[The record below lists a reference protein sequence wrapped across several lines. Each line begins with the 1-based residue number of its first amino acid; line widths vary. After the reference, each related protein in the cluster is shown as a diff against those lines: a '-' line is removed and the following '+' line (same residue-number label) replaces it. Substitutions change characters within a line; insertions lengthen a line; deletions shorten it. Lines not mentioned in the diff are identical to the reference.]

1 MEIIKKKYEE
11 IKQKHPGCVVLFRVG
26 DYYECYY
33 DDADAVSSALSIE
46 LQQDGEQKKA
56 GFPFHALDNY
66 LPMLI
71 RHGIRVAIMEE
82 SKIQPENTGEELKDT
97 KSLAVKNINLS
108 LIEPSPLNPRKTI
121 DEDGIRELADN
132 ILQHGLLQP
141 ITVRTIEADSKDPVG
156 HFEIV
161 CGERRFRAFKLNLE
175 RVPGYTKKIPC
186 IVREMSDADALDAMI
201 TENLQR
207 KDVDPIEEAFAFG
220 QLNKHGKSID
230 EIAARFGKSKRFIT
244 ERIKLDSLLPELKK
258 MVTDDKL
265 HIGAAM
271 HICKLTED
279 EQRKFLDGCADEEE
293 VTKSDAEKFTDYL
306 FMEIERADW
315 ESDFEGTCNTTCEK
329 CPFNNANAGCLFYEM
344 KPHDAVCTNRDKW
357 NAKRNSWLLHIVEE
371 NADVLV
377 KSGCKL
383 EAGKTVVV
391 VSDVEDYYKER
402 NKEYEPLIQR
412 IKDMGFEV
420 VKKNDYF
427 DGYSSYR
434 EDDERLQDKL
444 AKNEVYRCL
453 VVDATWRGTEIYVR
467 YYSFKSDGGTQES
480 SEEVQAMRLV
490 NEYKENRIKSAG
502 TLASKLR
509 DILRNMEPTKLS
521 TEPLNK
527 TESLVLMT
535 LILKKCSYKFRIAL
549 NIDYSYSTEPQAL
562 NYAKAHT
569 EQVHQIC
576 RDFLREELSSTGVEY
591 NTDMQVC
598 QSMLLQEWA
607 KEQTEQIATDNAL
620 KLAKKQAKIE
630 EQLTALGYNVD
641 GTKMDF

>member
-97 KSLAVKNINLS
+97 KSLAVKNINIS

-121 DEDGIRELADN
+121 DEEGIRELADN

-279 EQRKFLDGCADEEE
+279 EQREFLERCEDKEDIS
-293 VTKSDAEKFTDYL
+293 KLDAIHFTDNL
-306 FMEIERADW
+306 FMTIDRAAW
-315 ESDFEGTCNTTCEK
+315 NKDFTGSCGTTCEK
-329 CPFNNANAGCLFYEM
+329 CPFNNDNVGCLFYEM
-344 KPHDAVCTNRDKW
+344 KPHNATCTSRERWDK
-357 NAKRNSWLLHIVEE
+357 KRYSWLLNIVEE

-377 KSGCKL
+377 KHGEDL
-383 EAGKTVVV
+383 ETGKTVVV
-391 VSDVEDYYKER
+391 AEPRSYYDDS
-402 NKEYEPLIQR
+402 NPEYKPLIAR
-412 IKDMGFEV
+412 IKEMGFEV
-420 VKKNDYF
+420 VSKDDYF
-427 DGYSSYR
+427 ESYSSYG
-434 EDDERLQDKL
+434 ENDERLQEKL
-444 AKNEVYRCL
+444 DNNEVYRCL
-453 VVDATWRGTEIYVR
+453 VVEQAWRGTEVYIR
-467 YYSFKSDGGTQES
+467 YYTFKKQGTEES
-480 SEEVQAMRLV
+480 SDEVKAMRLV
-490 NEYKENRIKSAG
+490 SEYKENRLKSAS

-509 DILRNMEPTKLS
+509 DILRDMEPTELS

-527 TESLVLMT
+527 TESLVMMT
-535 LILKKCSYKFRIAL
+535 LILKKCSYKFRNAL
-549 NIDYSYSTEPQAL
+549 NIDCTYSTDPQAL

-598 QSMLLQEWA
+598 QSMILKDWA
-607 KEQTEQIATDNAL
+607 KEQTEQMSTDNAL
-620 KLAKKQAKIE
+620 KLAKKQSKIE
-630 EQLTALGYNVD
+630 EKLTALGYNTD
-641 GTKMDF
+641 GTKIDA

>member
-121 DEDGIRELADN
+121 DEEGIRELADN

-391 VSDVEDYYKER
+391 VSDVQDYYKER

-467 YYSFKSDGGTQES
+467 YYSFKKQGNEES
-480 SEEVQAMRLV
+480 ADEVQAMRLV
-490 NEYKENRIKSAG
+490 NEYKENRLKSAS

-509 DILRNMEPTKLS
+509 DILRNMEPTKFS

-607 KEQTEQIATDNAL
+607 KEQTEQMSTDNAL

-630 EQLTALGYNVD
+630 EKLTALGYNTD
-641 GTKMDF
+641 GTKIDA

>member
-11 IKQKHPGCVVLFRVG
+11 IKQKHPGCVVLFSVG

-46 LQQDGEQKKA
+46 LQQDGERKKA

-97 KSLAVKNINLS
+97 KSLAVKNINLL

-121 DEDGIRELADN
+121 DEEGIRELADN

-279 EQRKFLDGCADEEE
+279 EQRKFLDGFADEEE

-391 VSDVEDYYKER
+391 VSDVQDYYKER

-467 YYSFKSDGGTQES
+467 YYSFKKQGNEES
-480 SEEVQAMRLV
+480 ADEVQAMRLV
-490 NEYKENRIKSAG
+490 NEYKENRLKSAS

-607 KEQTEQIATDNAL
+607 KEQTEQMSTDNAL

-630 EQLTALGYNVD
+630 EKLTALGYNTD
-641 GTKMDF
+641 GTKIDA

>member
-11 IKQKHPGCVVLFRVG
+11 IKQKHQGCVVLFRVG

-33 DDADAVSSALSIE
+33 DDADTVSSALSIE
-46 LQQDGEQKKA
+46 LQQDGERKMA

-121 DEDGIRELADN
+121 DEEGIRELADN

-244 ERIKLDSLLPELKK
+244 ERIKLDNLLPELKK

-279 EQRKFLDGCADEEE
+279 EQCKFLDGCADEEE
-293 VTKSDAEKFTDYL
+293 VTKSDAEKFTDHL

-357 NAKRNSWLLHIVEE
+357 NAKRNSWLLHIVE
-371 NADVLV
+371 
-377 KSGCKL
+377 
-383 EAGKTVVV
+383 
-391 VSDVEDYYKER
+391 
-402 NKEYEPLIQR
+402 
-412 IKDMGFEV
+412 
-420 VKKNDYF
+420 
-427 DGYSSYR
+427 
-434 EDDERLQDKL
+434 
-444 AKNEVYRCL
+444 
-453 VVDATWRGTEIYVR
+453 
-467 YYSFKSDGGTQES
+467 
-480 SEEVQAMRLV
+480 
-490 NEYKENRIKSAG
+490 
-502 TLASKLR
+502 
-509 DILRNMEPTKLS
+509 
-521 TEPLNK
+521 
-527 TESLVLMT
+527 
-535 LILKKCSYKFRIAL
+535 
-549 NIDYSYSTEPQAL
+549 
-562 NYAKAHT
+562 
-569 EQVHQIC
+569 
-576 RDFLREELSSTGVEY
+576 
-591 NTDMQVC
+591 
-598 QSMLLQEWA
+598 
-607 KEQTEQIATDNAL
+607 
-620 KLAKKQAKIE
+620 
-630 EQLTALGYNVD
+630 
-641 GTKMDF
+641 

>member
-46 LQQDGEQKKA
+46 LQQDGEHKKA

-121 DEDGIRELADN
+121 DEEGIRELADN

-306 FMEIERADW
+306 FMEIDRADW

-391 VSDVEDYYKER
+391 VSDVQDYYKER

-467 YYSFKSDGGTQES
+467 YYSFKKQGNEES
-480 SEEVQAMRLV
+480 ADEVQAMRLV
-490 NEYKENRIKSAG
+490 NEYKENRLKSAS

-607 KEQTEQIATDNAL
+607 KEQTEQMSTDNAL

>member
-11 IKQKHPGCVVLFRVG
+11 IKQKHPECVVLFRVG

-46 LQQDGEQKKA
+46 LQQDGERKKA

-121 DEDGIRELADN
+121 DEEGIRELADN

-391 VSDVEDYYKER
+391 VSDVQDYYKER

-467 YYSFKSDGGTQES
+467 YYSFKKQGNEES
-480 SEEVQAMRLV
+480 ADEVQAMRLV
-490 NEYKENRIKSAG
+490 NEYKENRLKSAS

-607 KEQTEQIATDNAL
+607 KEQTEQMSTDNAL

>member
-11 IKQKHPGCVVLFRVG
+11 IKQKHPECVVLFRVG

-46 LQQDGEQKKA
+46 LQQDGERKMA
-56 GFPFHALDNY
+56 AFPFHALDNY

-71 RHGIRVAIMEE
+71 RHGIRVVTMEE

-121 DEDGIRELADN
+121 DEEGIRELADN

-467 YYSFKSDGGTQES
+467 YYSFKKQGNEES
-480 SEEVQAMRLV
+480 ADEVQAMRLV
-490 NEYKENRIKSAG
+490 NEYKENRLKSAS

-591 NTDMQVC
+591 NADMQVC

-607 KEQTEQIATDNAL
+607 KEQTEQMSTDNAL

-630 EQLTALGYNVD
+630 EKLTAIGYNTD
-641 GTKMDF
+641 GTKIDA

>member
-467 YYSFKSDGGTQES
+467 YYSFKKQGNEES
-480 SEEVQAMRLV
+480 ADEVQAMRLV
-490 NEYKENRIKSAG
+490 NKYKENRLKSAS

>member
-46 LQQDGEQKKA
+46 LQQDGERKKA

-121 DEDGIRELADN
+121 DEEGIRELADN

-467 YYSFKSDGGTQES
+467 YYSFKKQGNEES
-480 SEEVQAMRLV
+480 ADEVQAMRLV
-490 NEYKENRIKSAG
+490 NEYKENRLKSAS

-607 KEQTEQIATDNAL
+607 KEQTEQMSTDNAL

-630 EQLTALGYNVD
+630 EKLTALGYNTD
-641 GTKMDF
+641 GTKIDA

>member
-46 LQQDGEQKKA
+46 LQQDGERKKA

-121 DEDGIRELADN
+121 DEEGIRELADN

-279 EQRKFLDGCADEEE
+279 EQRKFLDGFADEEE

-391 VSDVEDYYKER
+391 VSDVQDYYKER

-467 YYSFKSDGGTQES
+467 YYSFKKQGNEES
-480 SEEVQAMRLV
+480 ADEVQAMRLV
-490 NEYKENRIKSAG
+490 NEYKENRLKSAS

-576 RDFLREELSSTGVEY
+576 RDFMREELSSTGVEY

-607 KEQTEQIATDNAL
+607 KEQTEQMSTDNAL

-630 EQLTALGYNVD
+630 EKLTALGYNTD
-641 GTKMDF
+641 GTKIDA

>member
-46 LQQDGEQKKA
+46 LQQDGERKMA
-56 GFPFHALDNY
+56 AFPFHALDNY
-66 LPMLI
+66 LPLLI

-121 DEDGIRELADN
+121 DEEGIRELADN

-141 ITVRTIEADSKDPVG
+141 ITVRTIEADSKDHVG

-279 EQRKFLDGCADEEE
+279 EQRKFLDGFADEEE

-453 VVDATWRGTEIYVR
+453 VVEATWRGTEIYVR
-467 YYSFKSDGGTQES
+467 YYSFKKQGNEES
-480 SEEVQAMRLV
+480 ADEVQAMRLV
-490 NEYKENRIKSAG
+490 NEYKENRLKSAS

-607 KEQTEQIATDNAL
+607 KEQTEQMSTDNAL

-630 EQLTALGYNVD
+630 EKLTALGYNTD
-641 GTKMDF
+641 GTKIDA

>member
-46 LQQDGEQKKA
+46 LQQDGERKKA

-121 DEDGIRELADN
+121 DEEGIRELADN

-279 EQRKFLDGCADEEE
+279 EQRKFLDGFADEEE

-391 VSDVEDYYKER
+391 VSDVQDYYKER

-467 YYSFKSDGGTQES
+467 YYSFKKQGNEES
-480 SEEVQAMRLV
+480 ADEVQAMRLV
-490 NEYKENRIKSAG
+490 NEYKENRLKSAS

-607 KEQTEQIATDNAL
+607 KEQTEQMSTDNAL

-630 EQLTALGYNVD
+630 EQLTALGYNTD
-641 GTKMDF
+641 GTKIDA

>member
-33 DDADAVSSALSIE
+33 DDADTVSSALSIE
-46 LQQDGEQKKA
+46 LQQDGERKKA

-66 LPMLI
+66 LPLLI

-121 DEDGIRELADN
+121 DEEGIRELADN

-186 IVREMSDADALDAMI
+186 IVRGMSDADALDAMI

-279 EQRKFLDGCADEEE
+279 EQRKFLDGCSDEEE

-391 VSDVEDYYKER
+391 VSDVQDYYKER

-467 YYSFKSDGGTQES
+467 YYSFKKQGNEES
-480 SEEVQAMRLV
+480 ADEVQAMRLV
-490 NEYKENRIKSAG
+490 NEYKENRLKSAS

-607 KEQTEQIATDNAL
+607 KEQTEQMSTDNAL

-630 EQLTALGYNVD
+630 EKLTALGYNTD
-641 GTKMDF
+641 GTKIDA

>member
-46 LQQDGEQKKA
+46 LQQDGERKKA

-121 DEDGIRELADN
+121 DEEGIRELADN

-175 RVPGYTKKIPC
+175 RVPGYTKEIPC

-467 YYSFKSDGGTQES
+467 YYSFKKQGNEES
-480 SEEVQAMRLV
+480 SDEVQAMRLV
-490 NEYKENRIKSAG
+490 NEYKENRLKSAS

-607 KEQTEQIATDNAL
+607 KEQTEQMSTDNAL

-630 EQLTALGYNVD
+630 EKLTALGYNTD
-641 GTKMDF
+641 GTKIDA

>member
-46 LQQDGEQKKA
+46 LQQDGERKKA

-121 DEDGIRELADN
+121 DEEGIRELADN

-383 EAGKTVVV
+383 DAGKTVVV
-391 VSDVEDYYKER
+391 VSDVQDYYKER

-467 YYSFKSDGGTQES
+467 YYSFKKQGNEES
-480 SEEVQAMRLV
+480 ADEVQAMRLV
-490 NEYKENRIKSAG
+490 NEYKENRLKSAS

-607 KEQTEQIATDNAL
+607 KEQTEQMSTDNAL

-630 EQLTALGYNVD
+630 EKLTALGYNTD
-641 GTKMDF
+641 GTKIDA

>member
-82 SKIQPENTGEELKDT
+82 SKIHPENTGEELKDK

-121 DEDGIRELADN
+121 DEEGIRELADN

-377 KSGCKL
+377 KSGCQL

-467 YYSFKSDGGTQES
+467 YYSFKKQGTEES
-480 SEEVQAMRLV
+480 ADEVKAMRLV
-490 NEYKENRIKSAG
+490 SEYKENRLKSAS

-509 DILRNMEPTKLS
+509 DILRDMEPTELS

-535 LILKKCSYKFRIAL
+535 LILKKCSYKFRNAL
-549 NIDYSYSTEPQAL
+549 NIDCTYSTDPQAL

-591 NTDMQVC
+591 NKDMQVC

-607 KEQTEQIATDNAL
+607 KEQTEQMSTDNAM

-630 EQLTALGYNVD
+630 EQLTALGYYTD
-641 GTKMDF
+641 GTKIDA

>member
-46 LQQDGEQKKA
+46 LQQDGERKKA

-121 DEDGIRELADN
+121 DEEGIRELADN

-391 VSDVEDYYKER
+391 VSDVQDYYKER

-444 AKNEVYRCL
+444 AKNVVYRCL
-453 VVDATWRGTEIYVR
+453 VVEATWRGTEIYVR
-467 YYSFKSDGGTQES
+467 YYSFKKQGNEES
-480 SEEVQAMRLV
+480 ADEVQAMRLV
-490 NEYKENRIKSAG
+490 NEYKENRLKSAS

-607 KEQTEQIATDNAL
+607 KEQTEQMSTDNAL

-630 EQLTALGYNVD
+630 EKLTALGYNTD
-641 GTKMDF
+641 GAKIDA

>member
-46 LQQDGEQKKA
+46 LQQDGERKKA

-71 RHGIRVAIMEE
+71 RNGIRVAIMEE

-121 DEDGIRELADN
+121 DEEGIRELADN

-175 RVPGYTKKIPC
+175 RVPGYTKEIPC

-279 EQRKFLDGCADEEE
+279 EQRKFLDGFADEEE

-467 YYSFKSDGGTQES
+467 YYSFKKQGNEES
-480 SEEVQAMRLV
+480 ADEVQAMRLV
-490 NEYKENRIKSAG
+490 NEYKENRLKSAS

-607 KEQTEQIATDNAL
+607 KEQTEQMSTDNAL

-630 EQLTALGYNVD
+630 EQLTALGYNTD
-641 GTKMDF
+641 GTKIDA

>member
-11 IKQKHPGCVVLFRVG
+11 IKQKHQGCVVLFRVG

-33 DDADAVSSALSIE
+33 DDADTVSSALSIE
-46 LQQDGEQKKA
+46 LQQDGERKMTA
-56 GFPFHALDNY
+56 FPFHALDNY
-66 LPMLI
+66 LPLLI
-71 RHGIRVAIMEE
+71 RHGIRVAIVEE

-121 DEDGIRELADN
+121 DEESIRELADN

-175 RVPGYTKKIPC
+175 RVPGYTKTIPC
-186 IVREMSDADALDAMI
+186 IVREMSDAEALDAMI

-315 ESDFEGTCNTTCEK
+315 ESDFEGTCNSTCEK

-357 NAKRNSWLLHIVEE
+357 NAKRSSWLLHIVEE

-391 VSDVEDYYKER
+391 VSDVQDYYKER

-427 DGYSSYR
+427 DVFSSYR

-444 AKNEVYRCL
+444 ARNEVYRCL
-453 VVDATWRGTEIYVR
+453 EVGATWRGTEIYVR

-490 NEYKENRIKSAG
+490 AQYRENERKKSSGIAARLRALLSDIQP
-502 TLASKLR
+502 TDFSK
-509 DILRNMEPTKLS
+509 
-521 TEPLNK
+521 EPLSK
-527 TESLVLMT
+527 TESLVLLA
-535 LILKKCSYKFRIAL
+535 LILRNTSCEFRKEIGLDVQTTGEPKVLSYAR
-549 NIDYSYSTEPQAL
+549 E
-562 NYAKAHT
+562 HT
-569 EQVHQIC
+569 GDVHKIC
-576 RDFLREELSSTGVEY
+576 RGFIRDELASAPAEY
-591 NTDMQVC
+591 NLDLQEC
-598 QSMLLQEWA
+598 QHVLLQEWS
-607 KEQTEQIATDNAL
+607 KEKSNEVIAEMEE
-620 KLAKKQAKIE
+620 KMAKKQSKIE
-630 EQLTALGYNVD
+630 EKLTALGYNTD
-641 GTKMDF
+641 GTKIDA

>member
-1 MEIIKKKYEE
+1 MEIIKKYEE

-46 LQQDGEQKKA
+46 LQQDGERKMA
-56 GFPFHALDNY
+56 AFPFHALDNY

-121 DEDGIRELADN
+121 DEEGIRELADN

-279 EQRKFLDGCADEEE
+279 EQRKFLERCEDKEDIS
-293 VTKSDAEKFTDYL
+293 KLDAIHFTDNL
-306 FMEIERADW
+306 FMTIDRAAW
-315 ESDFEGTCNTTCEK
+315 NKDFTGSCGTTCEK
-329 CPFNNANAGCLFYEM
+329 CPFNNANVGCLFYEM
-344 KPHDAVCTNRDKW
+344 KPHNATCTSRERWDK
-357 NAKRNSWLLHIVEE
+357 KRYSWLLNIVEE

-377 KSGCKL
+377 KHGEDL
-383 EAGKTVVV
+383 ETGKTVVV
-391 VSDVEDYYKER
+391 AEPRSYYDDS
-402 NKEYEPLIQR
+402 NPEYKPLIAR
-412 IKDMGFEV
+412 IKEMGFEV
-420 VKKNDYF
+420 VSKDDYF
-427 DGYSSYR
+427 ESYSSYG
-434 EDDERLQDKL
+434 ENDERLQEKL
-444 AKNEVYRCL
+444 DNNEVYRCL
-453 VVDATWRGTEIYVR
+453 VVEQAWRGTEVYIR
-467 YYSFKSDGGTQES
+467 YYTFKKQGTEES
-480 SEEVQAMRLV
+480 ADEVKAMRLV
-490 NEYKENRIKSAG
+490 SEYKENRLKSAS

-509 DILRNMEPTKLS
+509 DILRDMEPTELS

-527 TESLVLMT
+527 TESLVMMT
-535 LILKKCSYKFRIAL
+535 LILKKCSYKFRNAL
-549 NIDYSYSTEPQAL
+549 NIDCTYSTDPQAL

-598 QSMLLQEWA
+598 QSMILKDWA
-607 KEQTEQIATDNAL
+607 KEQTEQMSTDNAL
-620 KLAKKQAKIE
+620 KLAKKQSKIE
-630 EQLTALGYNVD
+630 EKLTALGYNTD
-641 GTKMDF
+641 GTKIDA

>member
-121 DEDGIRELADN
+121 DEEGIRELADN

-279 EQRKFLDGCADEEE
+279 EQRKFLDGFADEEE

-391 VSDVEDYYKER
+391 VSDVQDYYKER

-467 YYSFKSDGGTQES
+467 YYSFKKQGNEES
-480 SEEVQAMRLV
+480 ADEVQAMRLV
-490 NEYKENRIKSAG
+490 NEYKENRLKSAS

-607 KEQTEQIATDNAL
+607 KEQTEQMSTDNAL

-630 EQLTALGYNVD
+630 EKLTALGYNTD
-641 GTKMDF
+641 GTKIDA

>member
-46 LQQDGEQKKA
+46 LQQDGERKMA
-56 GFPFHALDNY
+56 AFPFHALDNY
-66 LPMLI
+66 LPLLI

-121 DEDGIRELADN
+121 DEEGIRELADN

-279 EQRKFLDGCADEEE
+279 EQRKFLDGFADEEE

-467 YYSFKSDGGTQES
+467 YYSFKKQGNEES
-480 SEEVQAMRLV
+480 ADEVQAMRLV
-490 NEYKENRIKSAG
+490 NEYKENRLKSAS

-630 EQLTALGYNVD
+630 EQLTALGYNTD
-641 GTKMDF
+641 GAKIDA

>member
-46 LQQDGEQKKA
+46 LQQDGERKKA

-121 DEDGIRELADN
+121 DEEGIRELADN

-279 EQRKFLDGCADEEE
+279 EQRKFLDGFADEEE

-391 VSDVEDYYKER
+391 VSDVQDYYKER

-444 AKNEVYRCL
+444 AKNEVYRCF

-467 YYSFKSDGGTQES
+467 YYSFKKQGNEES
-480 SEEVQAMRLV
+480 ADEVQAMRLV
-490 NEYKENRIKSAG
+490 NEYKENRLKSAS

-527 TESLVLMT
+527 TESLVMMT

-607 KEQTEQIATDNAL
+607 KEQTEQMSTDNAL

-630 EQLTALGYNVD
+630 EKLTALGYNTD
-641 GTKMDF
+641 GTKIDA

>member
-46 LQQDGEQKKA
+46 LQQDGERKMA
-56 GFPFHALDNY
+56 AFPFHALDNY

-71 RHGIRVAIMEE
+71 RHGIRVVTMEE

-121 DEDGIRELADN
+121 DEEGIRELADN

-279 EQRKFLDGCADEEE
+279 EQRKFLDWCTDEEE

-391 VSDVEDYYKER
+391 VSDVQDYYKER

-444 AKNEVYRCL
+444 AKNVVYRCL

-467 YYSFKSDGGTQES
+467 YYSFKKQGNEES
-480 SEEVQAMRLV
+480 ADEVQAMRLV
-490 NEYKENRIKSAG
+490 NEYKENRLKSAS

-607 KEQTEQIATDNAL
+607 KEQTEQMSTDNAL

-630 EQLTALGYNVD
+630 EKLTALGYYTD
-641 GTKMDF
+641 GTKIDA

>member
-46 LQQDGEQKKA
+46 LQQDGERKMA
-56 GFPFHALDNY
+56 AFPFHALDNY
-66 LPMLI
+66 LPLLI
-71 RHGIRVAIMEE
+71 RNGIRVAIVEE

-121 DEDGIRELADN
+121 DEEGIRELADN

-175 RVPGYTKKIPC
+175 RVPGYTKEIPC

-279 EQRKFLDGCADEEE
+279 EQRKFLERCDD
-293 VTKSDAEKFTDYL
+293 KKDISKLDAIHFTDNL
-306 FMEIERADW
+306 FMTIDRAAW
-315 ESDFEGTCNTTCEK
+315 NKDFTGSCGTTCEK
-329 CPFNNANAGCLFYEM
+329 CPFNNANVGCLFYEM
-344 KPHDAVCTNRDKW
+344 KPHNATCTSRERWGK
-357 NAKRNSWLLHIVEE
+357 KHYSWLLNIVEE

-377 KSGCKL
+377 KHGEDL
-383 EAGKTVVV
+383 ETGKTVVV
-391 VSDVEDYYKER
+391 AEPRSYYDDS
-402 NKEYEPLIQR
+402 NPEYKPLIAR
-412 IKDMGFEV
+412 IKEMGFEV
-420 VKKNDYF
+420 VSKDDYF
-427 DGYSSYR
+427 ERYSSYG
-434 EDDERLQDKL
+434 ENDERLQEKL
-444 AKNEVYRCL
+444 DNNEVYRCL
-453 VVDATWRGTEIYVR
+453 VVEQAWRGTEVYIC
-467 YYSFKSDGGTQES
+467 YYTFKKQGTEES
-480 SEEVQAMRLV
+480 ADEVKAMRLV
-490 NEYKENRIKSAG
+490 SEYKENRLKSAS

-509 DILRNMEPTKLS
+509 DILRDMEPTELS

-535 LILKKCSYKFRIAL
+535 LILKKCSYKFRNAL
-549 NIDYSYSTEPQAL
+549 NIDSTYSTDPQAL

-598 QSMLLQEWA
+598 QSMLLQDWA
-607 KEQTEQIATDNAL
+607 KEQTEQMSTDNAL
-620 KLAKKQAKIE
+620 RLAKKQAKIE
-630 EQLTALGYNVD
+630 EQLTALGYNTD
-641 GTKMDF
+641 GTKIDA

>member
-82 SKIQPENTGEELKDT
+82 SKIHPENTGEELKDK

-121 DEDGIRELADN
+121 DEEGIRELADN

-279 EQRKFLDGCADEEE
+279 EQRKFLDGFADEEE

-427 DGYSSYR
+427 DGYSSYL

-467 YYSFKSDGGTQES
+467 YYSFKKQGTEES
-480 SEEVQAMRLV
+480 ADEVKAMRLV
-490 NEYKENRIKSAG
+490 SEYKENRLKSAS

-509 DILRNMEPTKLS
+509 DILRDMEPTELS

-535 LILKKCSYKFRIAL
+535 LILKKCSYKFRNAL
-549 NIDYSYSTEPQAL
+549 NIDCTYSTDPQAL

-591 NTDMQVC
+591 NKDMQVC

-607 KEQTEQIATDNAL
+607 KEQTEQMSTDNAM

-630 EQLTALGYNVD
+630 EQLTALGYYTD
-641 GTKMDF
+641 GTKIDA

>member
-46 LQQDGEQKKA
+46 LQQDGERKMA
-56 GFPFHALDNY
+56 AFPFHALDNY

-121 DEDGIRELADN
+121 DEEGIRELADN

-141 ITVRTIEADSKDPVG
+141 ITVRTIEADSKDHVG

-279 EQRKFLDGCADEEE
+279 EQRKFLDGFADEEE

-467 YYSFKSDGGTQES
+467 YYSFKKQGNEES
-480 SEEVQAMRLV
+480 ADEVQAMRLV
-490 NEYKENRIKSAG
+490 NEYKENRLKSAS

-607 KEQTEQIATDNAL
+607 KEQTEQMSTDNAL

-630 EQLTALGYNVD
+630 EKLTALGYNTD
-641 GTKMDF
+641 GTKIDA

>member
-1 MEIIKKKYEE
+1 MEIIKKYEE

-46 LQQDGEQKKA
+46 LQQDGERKMA
-56 GFPFHALDNY
+56 AFPFHALDNY

-121 DEDGIRELADN
+121 DEEGIRELADN

-279 EQRKFLDGCADEEE
+279 EQRKFLDGFADEEE

-306 FMEIERADW
+306 FMEIERAEW

-377 KSGCKL
+377 KSECKL

-467 YYSFKSDGGTQES
+467 YYSFKKQGNEES
-480 SEEVQAMRLV
+480 ADEVQAMRLV
-490 NEYKENRIKSAG
+490 NEYKENRLKSAS

-562 NYAKAHT
+562 NYSKAHT

-607 KEQTEQIATDNAL
+607 KEQTEQMSTDNAL

-630 EQLTALGYNVD
+630 EQLTALGYNTD
-641 GTKMDF
+641 GTKIDA

>member
-11 IKQKHPGCVVLFRVG
+11 IKQKHQGCVVLFRVG

-46 LQQDGEQKKA
+46 LQQDGEKKKA

-108 LIEPSPLNPRKTI
+108 QIKPSPLNPRKTI
-121 DEDGIRELADN
+121 DEEGIRELADN

-271 HICKLTED
+271 HICKLTEG
-279 EQRKFLDGCADEEE
+279 EQRKIPC
-293 VTKSDAEKFTDYL
+293 
-306 FMEIERADW
+306 R
-315 ESDFEGTCNTTCEK
+315 
-329 CPFNNANAGCLFYEM
+329 
-344 KPHDAVCTNRDKW
+344 
-357 NAKRNSWLLHIVEE
+357 
-371 NADVLV
+371 
-377 KSGCKL
+377 
-383 EAGKTVVV
+383 
-391 VSDVEDYYKER
+391 
-402 NKEYEPLIQR
+402 
-412 IKDMGFEV
+412 
-420 VKKNDYF
+420 
-427 DGYSSYR
+427 
-434 EDDERLQDKL
+434 
-444 AKNEVYRCL
+444 
-453 VVDATWRGTEIYVR
+453 VR
-467 YYSFKSDGGTQES
+467 
-480 SEEVQAMRLV
+480 
-490 NEYKENRIKSAG
+490 
-502 TLASKLR
+502 
-509 DILRNMEPTKLS
+509 
-521 TEPLNK
+521 
-527 TESLVLMT
+527 
-535 LILKKCSYKFRIAL
+535 
-549 NIDYSYSTEPQAL
+549 
-562 NYAKAHT
+562 
-569 EQVHQIC
+569 
-576 RDFLREELSSTGVEY
+576 
-591 NTDMQVC
+591 
-598 QSMLLQEWA
+598 
-607 KEQTEQIATDNAL
+607 
-620 KLAKKQAKIE
+620 
-630 EQLTALGYNVD
+630 
-641 GTKMDF
+641 

>member
-11 IKQKHPGCVVLFRVG
+11 IKQKHPECVVLFRVG

-33 DDADAVSSALSIE
+33 DDADTVSSALSIE

-66 LPMLI
+66 LPLLI

-121 DEDGIRELADN
+121 DEEGIRELADN

-377 KSGCKL
+377 KSGCQL

-467 YYSFKSDGGTQES
+467 YYSFKKQGNEES
-480 SEEVQAMRLV
+480 ADEVQAMRLV
-490 NEYKENRIKSAG
+490 NEYKENRLKSAS

-607 KEQTEQIATDNAL
+607 KEQTEQMSTDNAL

>member
-11 IKQKHPGCVVLFRVG
+11 IKQKHHGCVVLFRVG

-46 LQQDGEQKKA
+46 LQQDGERKMA
-56 GFPFHALDNY
+56 AFPFHALDNY

-121 DEDGIRELADN
+121 DEEGIRELADN

-467 YYSFKSDGGTQES
+467 YYSFKKQGNEES
-480 SEEVQAMRLV
+480 ADEVQAMRLV
-490 NEYKENRIKSAG
+490 NEYKENRLKSAS

-607 KEQTEQIATDNAL
+607 KEQTEQMSTDNAL

-630 EQLTALGYNVD
+630 EKLTALGYNTD
-641 GTKMDF
+641 GAKIDA

>member
-46 LQQDGEQKKA
+46 LQQDGERKKA

-121 DEDGIRELADN
+121 DEEGIRELADN

-279 EQRKFLDGCADEEE
+279 EQRKFLDGFADEEE

-391 VSDVEDYYKER
+391 VSDVQDYYKER

-467 YYSFKSDGGTQES
+467 YYSFKKQGNEES
-480 SEEVQAMRLV
+480 ADEVQAMRLV
-490 NEYKENRIKSAG
+490 NEYKENRLKSAS

-607 KEQTEQIATDNAL
+607 KEQTEQMSTDNAL

-630 EQLTALGYNVD
+630 EKLTALGYNTD
-641 GTKMDF
+641 GTKIDA

>member
-46 LQQDGEQKKA
+46 LQKDGERKKA

-121 DEDGIRELADN
+121 DEEGIRELADN

-279 EQRKFLDGCADEEE
+279 EQREFLERCEDKEDIS
-293 VTKSDAEKFTDYL
+293 KLDAIHFTDNL
-306 FMEIERADW
+306 FMTIDRAAW
-315 ESDFEGTCNTTCEK
+315 NKDFTGSCGTTCEK
-329 CPFNNANAGCLFYEM
+329 CPFNNDNVGCLFYEM
-344 KPHDAVCTNRDKW
+344 KPHNATCTSRERWDK
-357 NAKRNSWLLHIVEE
+357 KRYSWLLNIVEE

-377 KSGCKL
+377 KHGEDL
-383 EAGKTVVV
+383 ETGKTVVV
-391 VSDVEDYYKER
+391 AEPRSYYDDS
-402 NKEYEPLIQR
+402 NPEYKPLIAR
-412 IKDMGFEV
+412 IKEMGFEV
-420 VKKNDYF
+420 VSKDYYF
-427 DGYSSYR
+427 ESYSSYG
-434 EDDERLQDKL
+434 ENDERLQEKL
-444 AKNEVYRCL
+444 DNNEVYRCL
-453 VVDATWRGTEIYVR
+453 VVEQAWRGTEVYIR
-467 YYSFKSDGGTQES
+467 YYTFKKQGTEES
-480 SEEVQAMRLV
+480 ADEVKAMRLV
-490 NEYKENRIKSAG
+490 SEYKENRLKSAS

-509 DILRNMEPTKLS
+509 DILRDMEPTELS

-527 TESLVLMT
+527 TESLVMMT
-535 LILKKCSYKFRIAL
+535 LILKKCSYKFRNAL
-549 NIDYSYSTEPQAL
+549 NIDCTYSTDPQAL

-598 QSMLLQEWA
+598 QSMILKDWA
-607 KEQTEQIATDNAL
+607 KEQTEQMSTDNAL
-620 KLAKKQAKIE
+620 KLAKKQSKIE
-630 EQLTALGYNVD
+630 EKLTALGYNTD
-641 GTKMDF
+641 GTKIDA

>member
-1 MEIIKKKYEE
+1 MNETLKKKFEE
-11 IKQKHPGCVVLFRVG
+11 MKAKYPDTVLFFRVG
-26 DYYECYY
+26 DFYESYGE
-33 DDADAVSSALSIE
+33 DAEVVAKE
-46 LQQDGEQKKA
+46 LGISLTKRGDTTIA
-56 GFPFHALDNY
+56 GFPHHSLDQY
-66 LPMLI
+66 LPKFV
-71 RHGIRVAIMEE
+71 RAGKRVAICDQANEQKVTE
-82 SKIQPENTGEELKDT
+82 THSTLGDVKKI
-97 KSLAVKNINLS
+97 NINDIHTS
-108 LIEPSPLNPRKTI
+108 KMNPRKTF
-121 DEDGIRELADN
+121 DEGAIEELAAS
-132 ILQHGLLQP
+132 IKQHGLLQP
-141 ITVRTIEADSKDPVG
+141 ITVRPHISTDACG
-156 HFEIV
+156 NYEIV
-161 CGERRFRAFKLNLE
+161 MGERRYRAWKHNMSD
-175 RVPGYTKKIPC
+175 TKFPMEIPC
-186 IVREMSDADALDAMI
+186 IVRDMNDEEALDAMI

-279 EQRKFLDGCADEEE
+279 EQRKFLDGCADEGE

-357 NAKRNSWLLHIVEE
+357 NAKRNSWLLHIVEK

-391 VSDVEDYYKER
+391 VSDVQDYYKER

-444 AKNEVYRCL
+444 AKNVVYRCL
-453 VVDATWRGTEIYVR
+453 VVEATWRGTEIYVR
-467 YYSFKSDGGTQES
+467 YYSFKSDGGTHES

-490 NEYKENRIKSAG
+490 AQYRENERKKSSGIA
-502 TLASKLR
+502 AKLR
-509 DILRNMEPTKLS
+509 ALLSEIQPTDFSK
-521 TEPLNK
+521 EPLSK
-527 TESLVLMT
+527 TESLVLLA
-535 LILKKCSYKFRIAL
+535 LILRNTSYEFRKEIGL
-549 NIDYSYSTEPQAL
+549 DVQTTSEPKVLSYARE
-562 NYAKAHT
+562 HT
-569 EQVHQIC
+569 GDVHKIC
-576 RDFLREELSSTGVEY
+576 RGFIRDELASAPAEY
-591 NTDMQVC
+591 NLDLQEC
-598 QSMLLQEWA
+598 QHVLLQEWA
-607 KEQTEQIATDNAL
+607 NEKSNEVIAEMEE
-620 KLAKKQAKIE
+620 KMAKKQSKIE
-630 EQLTALGYNVD
+630 EKLTALGYYTD
-641 GTKMDF
+641 GTKIDA

>member
-11 IKQKHPGCVVLFRVG
+11 IKQKHPECVVLFRVG

-46 LQQDGEQKKA
+46 LQQDGERKMA
-56 GFPFHALDNY
+56 AFPFHALDNY

-121 DEDGIRELADN
+121 DEEGIRELADN

-175 RVPGYTKKIPC
+175 RVPGYTKEIPC

-306 FMEIERADW
+306 FMEIDRADW

-467 YYSFKSDGGTQES
+467 YYSFKKQGNEES
-480 SEEVQAMRLV
+480 ADEVQAMRLV
-490 NEYKENRIKSAG
+490 NEYKENRLKSAS

-607 KEQTEQIATDNAL
+607 KEQTEQMSTDNAL

-630 EQLTALGYNVD
+630 EKLTAIGYNTD
-641 GTKMDF
+641 GTKIDA

>member
-11 IKQKHPGCVVLFRVG
+11 IKQKHPECVVLFRVG

-33 DDADAVSSALSIE
+33 DDADTVSSALSIE

-66 LPMLI
+66 LPLLI

-121 DEDGIRELADN
+121 DEEGIRELADN

-279 EQRKFLDGCADEEE
+279 EQRKFLDGFADEEE

-453 VVDATWRGTEIYVR
+453 VVDATWRGTEIYIR
-467 YYSFKSDGGTQES
+467 YYSFKKQGNEES
-480 SEEVQAMRLV
+480 ADEVQAMRLV
-490 NEYKENRIKSAG
+490 NEYKENRLKSAS

-509 DILRNMEPTKLS
+509 DILRDMEPTELS

-535 LILKKCSYKFRIAL
+535 LILKKCSYKFRNAL
-549 NIDYSYSTEPQAL
+549 HIDSTYSTDPQAL

-607 KEQTEQIATDNAL
+607 KEQTEQMSTDNAL

-630 EQLTALGYNVD
+630 EKLTALGYNTD
-641 GTKMDF
+641 GTKIDA